1 MEGDINANEKGSSH
15 QENVH
20 IDLSTISSNV
30 CAIFILVDG
39 GQRNFQH
46 VQRVVLS
53 CSQENLERDQ
63 SNFMNKV
70 DPSLFSTLVLF
81 QCVNRSKKDFEGIAH
96 SVLYRDGWDD
106 DRNPIWIFKCIY
118 EPLYTKSMKEKD
130 DICNNLAISTVPS
143 LELYKPRLFPN
154 VKSLSSAL
162 SSNALPS
169 LKEKFQA
176 SGGLDSFQ
184 FTDTLFRS
192 LCEFQPK
199 LLNLSEAASTIAA
212 LQDMFSQIDF
222 NGDGT
227 VDWDEFTTFCI
238 QMGLTSNDAK
248 GYNNENVLDKYVVEY
263 REDGTTQDNVIKSHS
278 QLSIMKYIQPL
289 NRIVAMLEK
298 GDSVLMMN
306 EHFKLHSIFD
316 PSRLPH
322 SDPQEKPKIYD
333 ICYLPSKDL
342 FAYSA
347 SDHSIVILKE
357 QTSLNGKR
365 ISYSVQKKILTNTLH
380 LKLCWSDRCK
390 ILCSVSSDNVVYG
403 WDTDEQNPIFQ
414 VSRHKDTITDFI
426 SIDPMELFVTCSLD
440 KRIVLW
446 SQSSRRVR
454 GVLLGHKRG
463 IRFMSYLRGALLSA
477 GFECEAK
484 TWDVSL
490 REPTLILRGHRAPIA
505 AGKVMCPEG
514 ESLES
519 LRAIT
524 VDDSGEFRLWN
535 IYVKEKGSDP
545 TLAPVLQT
553 FSVQNSQTRF
563 SFLELPFNPH
573 KSIGAYSNIIAGAS
587 KLIHFVPEKN
597 TAEFVPPKSIC
608 YSEPNN
614 CLVTAIGHHLF
625 KYDIFTGS
633 FSASHLEITNSD
645 VTSMC
650 LDEYYGRRLYLGCA
664 NGRLLLI
671 NFATAAIIDSI
682 VVHSKDILA
691 IAVIKSPNHNMVF
704 TGSLDGRIRYLEE
717 SSGVLTLHT
726 TADQPIGDNCGI
738 AIIQS
743 VPSLKVLAVASAGL
757 YWGLYYALTFKRICL
772 IEETTII
779 SSIEILSSSGDS
791 ADIDEHNLLG
801 LPLSLRHLVSLAVCS
816 SGSIKIYT
824 IDTLHCKI
832 AMTHTLTHTP
842 SLYLSEMRFFP
853 LPSKGS
859 INYTPALDNIP
870 SKYSDLLIASSDEG
884 FVILWDA
891 SQIRKETKSK
901 FYSQYPALAEG
912 KRRPLASS
920 QRRNHGVLETDN
932 ILTDP
937 QEDRLPPHREGSE
950 ENENDEG
957 GYGFDEDEDDAASDQ
972 SLGVKLSCL
981 SPAQAKKRRIATFTK
996 SQRSMSQFILET
1008 QNTQIMGLESVT
1020 TMSSIRAYR
1029 FHSDVICAIAPL
1041 LEHGCLITCS
1051 LDGYQRI
1058 INMDGECLGEMP
1070 LPNIT
1075 EKMKERSLH
1084 IHWKFLLEK
1093 LPIKES
1099 HCDIATKLL
1108 KSILDGQRIRHGGQA
1123 RRNGQITLNHTTS
1136 FGEKLVR
1143 KAMATSDEEDSLEFL
1158 YRSVG
1163 KSEKTEKMIKEIN
1176 DERLRKS
1183 ILKAVKNPYQ
1193 PSQEIAGGSLAGG
1206 GVGGESASRATDIRK
1221 ASVSQVHSIWDQQ
1234 PDSVLSRGNSLAT
1247 PLPLSEPFSKPSSPQ
1262 LPSLSSSSTAGQLSL
1277 EGEDRSITS
1286 RSQFSRKSTRSRKA
1300 SPSLSPWSKIESLVP
1315 HCEPFSEHSIA
1326 SSHQQGLID
1335 AEGHHILRKVNHDRE
1350 RKEIFS
1356 RPIPQVLLKDVQM
1369 SCSVEVPAL
1378 GEMLSSEI
1386 LFGDQKEMY
1395 KNANVLYSEKK
1406 LSMHQAQHT
1415 ISLSRIKQNLRRI
1428 GPMVQLIPALP
1439 LEIGELQ
1446 QPNAMAQVEN
1456 SCQSIPLLGLDEENH
1471 HPSKVYAFDQN
1482 KISLLMKKV
1491 EEAGQSIPHWEK
1503 DRDLVS
1509 PSRKK
1514 SLHRTVSSIRTNV
1527 DVLEKK
1533 LLLTVRSFFRN
1544 QSLSPGA
1551 DMKILNTRSLLPYY
1565 KLADVKHFLDAFQK
1579 VDEDYSGDLD
1589 IEEWCQFLTSF
1600 NKSLS
1605 KQHCR
1610 TIFNRVD
1617 RKGEGVLS
1625 VRELIPV
1632 VFSQANKDQ
1641 QALITKYLEIE
1652 ISKRK
1657 ASSKDL
1663 INETDLRK
1671 LFDYYDEESLGF
1683 ISVDFFREKIKFLQ
1697 LPDAATESLLG
1708 KIQTMD
1714 PDEMLNP
1721 SDFVRIF
1728 HQYVV
1733 S

>member
-1 MEGDINANEKGSSH
+1 MEGDINANSKGSSH
-15 QENVH
+15 QENVS
-20 IDLSTISSNV
+20 IDLSSISSNV
-30 CAIFILVDG
+30 CAIFILIDG

-46 VQRVVLS
+46 VQRVMLS
-53 CSQENLERDQ
+53 CSQENLDKDQ

-70 DPSLFSTLVLF
+70 DPSLFSSLILF
-81 QCVNRSKKDFEGIAH
+81 QCVHRSKKDLEGIAH
-96 SVLYRDGWDD
+96 SVLFRDGWDP
-106 DRNPIWIFKCIY
+106 DRHPIWKFKCVF
-118 EPLYTKSMKEKD
+118 EPLYSKSMKEKD
-130 DICNNLAISTVPS
+130 DICTNLAISIVPS

-154 VKSLSSAL
+154 VKTLSSAL

-192 LCEFQPK
+192 LCEIHPK
-199 LLNLSEAASTIAA
+199 LFNLSEAASTIAA

-238 QMGLTSNDAK
+238 QMGFTASDTK
-248 GYNNENVLDKYVVEY
+248 SYSSENVLDNYVVEY
-263 REDGTTQDNVIKSHS
+263 TEDGNVHDNVIKSHS
-278 QLSIMKYIQPL
+278 QLVLMKYIRPL

-298 GDSVLMMN
+298 GETILMMN
-306 EHFKLHSIFD
+306 EQFKLHSIFD

-322 SDPQEKPKIYD
+322 SDPQEKLKIYD
-333 ICYLPSKDL
+333 ICYLTSKDL
-342 FAYSA
+342 FAYCA
-347 SDHSIVILKE
+347 SDHTIVIVKE

-365 ISYSVQKKILTNTLH
+365 ISYSIQKKLLSNTLH
-380 LKLCWSDRCK
+380 LKLCWSDRCRT
-390 ILCSVSSDNVVYG
+390 LCSVSSDNVVYG
-403 WDTDEQNPIFQ
+403 WDLDEQIPIFQ
-414 VSRHKDTITDFI
+414 VSRHKDTITDFL
-426 SIDPMELFVTCSLD
+426 SIDSLELFITCSLD
-440 KRIVLW
+440 RRIVLW
-446 SQSSRRVR
+446 SQTSRRVK

-463 IRFMSYLRGALLSA
+463 IRFMSYSRGVLLSA

-490 REPTLILRGHRAPIA
+490 REPTLILKGHRAPIA

-524 VDDSGEFRLWN
+524 VDDTGEFRLWN

-553 FSVQNSQTRF
+553 FSVKNSQTRF

-597 TAEFVPPKSIC
+597 AQEFIPPKSIC

-614 CLVTAIGHHLF
+614 CLVTAVGHHLF

-633 FSASHLEITNSD
+633 FSTSHLEISNSD
-645 VTSMC
+645 ITSMC

-671 NFATAAIIDSI
+671 NFSTAAIIDSI

-691 IAVIKSPNHNMVF
+691 IAVIKSPNHNMIF

-738 AIIQS
+738 SIIRS

-772 IEETTII
+772 IEEPTTI
-779 SSIEILSSSGDS
+779 SSLEILSASGDN

-801 LPLSLRHLVSLAVCS
+801 IPLTPRHLLSLAVCA

-832 AMTHTLTHTP
+832 AMTHILSHSP
-842 SLYLSEMRFFP
+842 SLYFSDILFFP
-853 LPSKGS
+853 VPSKSS
-859 INYTPALDNIP
+859 INYTPTLDNIP
-870 SKYSDLLIASSDEG
+870 SNYTELMIASSDEG
-884 FVILWDA
+884 FIVLWDA
-891 SQIRKETKSK
+891 SKICKETKSK
-901 FYSQYPALAEG
+901 FFTQYPALVVG
-912 KRRPLASS
+912 S
-920 QRRNHGVLETDN
+920 QLHEPSTRSGILENDN
-932 ILTDP
+932 LLMDISNGGHLSHHD
-937 QEDRLPPHREGSE
+937 E
-950 ENENDEG
+950 ELNENYEES
-957 GYGFDEDEDDAASDQ
+957 YSEFDDDEDDTISDQ
-972 SLGVKLSCL
+972 SLGVKLSCI
-981 SPAQAKKRRIATFTK
+981 SPSQAKKRRIATFTK
-996 SQRSMSQFILET
+996 SHRSMSQFILET
-1008 QNTQIMGLESVT
+1008 QNTQIMGLDSITIVN
-1020 TMSSIRAYR
+1020 SIRAYR
-1029 FHSDVICAIAPL
+1029 FHTDVIAAIAPL
-1041 LEHGCLITCS
+1041 REHGCLITCS
-1051 LDGYQRI
+1051 LDGYQRVV
-1058 INMDGECLGEMP
+1058 NLDGECLGEMP

-1093 LPIKES
+1093 LPIKDS
-1099 HCDIATKLL
+1099 HCDIAVKLL
-1108 KSILDGQRIRHGGQA
+1108 KSIHDGKKIRTGGQA

-1143 KAMATSDEEDSLEFL
+1143 KALATNDDALEFL
-1158 YRSVG
+1158 HHSI
-1163 KSEKTEKMIKEIN
+1163 EKNEQSEKMIKEVN
-1176 DERLRKS
+1176 KGRLRKS
-1183 ILKAVKNPYQ
+1183 ILQSIKNPYQ
-1193 PSQEIAGGSLAGG
+1193 IPTGISVSEDSSQI
-1206 GVGGESASRATDIRK
+1206 VDQRK
-1221 ASVSQVHSIWDQQ
+1221 ASISQVHSIWDPNPM
-1234 PDSVLSRGNSLAT
+1234 PDSILSPGNSLET
-1247 PLPLSEPFSKPSSPQ
+1247 TLSKPSSPQ
-1262 LPSLSSSSTAGQLSL
+1262 LPSLPPFGPISL
-1277 EGEDRSITS
+1277 EVDEKSSVS
-1286 RSQFSRKSTRSRKA
+1286 RLSQFSRKSTGSRKN
-1300 SPSLSPWSKIESLVP
+1300 SPTLSPWSAIESLVP
-1315 HCEPFSEHSIA
+1315 HCEPFSEHSISA
-1326 SSHQQGLID
+1326 SHQQGLID
-1335 AEGHHILRKVNHDRE
+1335 AEGHHILRKVNRDRE

-1356 RPIPQVLLKDVQM
+1356 RPIPQILLKDVPM

-1378 GEMLSSEI
+1378 GEVLSSEI
-1386 LFGDQKEMY
+1386 LFGDQKDMY

-1406 LSMHQAQHT
+1406 ISKYQAQHT

-1428 GPMVQLIPALP
+1428 GPMVQLIPPIP
-1439 LEIGELQ
+1439 LEIGELTRNHSDLPTKEGQ
-1446 QPNAMAQVEN
+1446 SHPIPREDVSQPPRP
-1456 SCQSIPLLGLDEENH
+1456 IDE
-1471 HPSKVYAFDQN
+1471 Q
-1482 KISLLMKKV
+1482 KISLLIKRV
-1491 EEAGQSIPHWEK
+1491 EEAGQAGVPHWEK
-1503 DRDLVS
+1503 ARETS
-1509 PSRKK
+1509 PSRNKQ
-1514 SLHRTVSSIRTNV
+1514 LRRTISSIRTNV

-1551 DMKILNTRSLLPYY
+1551 EMKILNTRSLLPYY
-1565 KLADVKHFLDAFQK
+1565 KLSDVKHFLDAFQK

-1610 TIFNRVD
+1610 TIFHRVD

-1632 VFSQANKDQ
+1632 VFSQASKDQ

-1652 ISKRK
+1652 LSKRK
-1657 ASSKDL
+1657 ASSKDF

-1683 ISVDFFREKIKFLQ
+1683 ISVDFFREKIKNLQ
-1697 LPDAATESLLG
+1697 LPDIAIESLLE

-1728 HQYVV
+1728 QQYIL

>member
-1 MEGDINANEKGSSH
+1 MEGDINANSKGSSH

-20 IDLSTISSNV
+20 IDLSTISSNI
-30 CAIFILVDG
+30 CAIFILIDG

-46 VQRVVLS
+46 VQKVVLS
-53 CSQENLERDQ
+53 CSQENLEKDQ

-70 DPSLFSTLVLF
+70 DPSLFSSLVLF

-96 SVLYRDGWDD
+96 SVLYRDGWDS
-106 DRNPIWIFKCIY
+106 DRNPIWIFKCIF
-118 EPLYTKSMKEKD
+118 EPLHTKSMKEKD

-154 VKSLSSAL
+154 VKTLSSAL
-162 SSNALPS
+162 SSNSLPS

-192 LCEFQPK
+192 LCEVHPK
-199 LLNLSEAASTIAA
+199 LFNLSEAASTIAA

-238 QMGLTSNDAK
+238 QMGLTANDTK
-248 GYNNENVLDKYVVEY
+248 GYASENVLDKYVVEY
-263 REDGTTQDNVIKSHS
+263 TEDGNVQDNVIKSHS
-278 QLSIMKYIQPL
+278 QLVLMKYIQPL
-289 NRIVAMLEK
+289 NRIVTMLEK
-298 GDSVLMMN
+298 GETILMMN
-306 EHFKLHSIFD
+306 EQFKLHSVFD
-316 PSRLPH
+316 PGRLPH
-322 SDPQEKPKIYD
+322 SDPQEKLKIYD
-333 ICYLPSKDL
+333 ICYLASKDL
-342 FAYSA
+342 FAYCA
-347 SDHSIVILKE
+347 SDHTIVIVKE

-365 ISYSVQKKILTNTLH
+365 ISYSVQKKLLSNTLH

-390 ILCSVSSDNVVYG
+390 TLCSVSSDNVVYG
-403 WDTDEQNPIFQ
+403 WDLDEQIPIFQ
-414 VSRHKDTITDFI
+414 VTRHKDTITDFL
-426 SIDPMELFVTCSLD
+426 SIDSLELFITCSLD
-440 KRIVLW
+440 RRIVLW
-446 SQSSRRVR
+446 SQTSRRVK

-463 IRFMSYLRGALLSA
+463 IRFMSYARGALLSA

-490 REPTLILRGHRAPIA
+490 REPTLILKGHRAPIA
-505 AGKVMCPEG
+505 AGKVMCSEG
-514 ESLES
+514 ESLEN

-524 VDDSGEFRLWN
+524 VDDTGEFRLWN

-563 SFLELPFNPH
+563 SFLELPFNPQ

-597 TAEFVPPKSIC
+597 TAEFIPPKSIC

-633 FSASHLEITNSD
+633 FLASHLEISNSD
-645 VTSMC
+645 ITSMC

-691 IAVIKSPNHNMVF
+691 IAVIKSPNHNMIF

-738 AIIQS
+738 SIIQS

-772 IEETTII
+772 IEEPTTI
-779 SSIEILSSSGDS
+779 SSLEILSASGDNV
-791 ADIDEHNLLG
+791 DINEHNLLG
-801 LPLSLRHLVSLAVCS
+801 IPLTANHLVSLAVCS
-816 SGSIKIYT
+816 SGSIKIYS

-832 AMTHTLTHTP
+832 AMTHILSHNP
-842 SLYLSEMRFFP
+842 SLYFSDILFFP
-853 LPSKGS
+853 VPSNS

-870 SKYSDLLIASSDEG
+870 SNYAELMIASSDEG
-884 FVILWDA
+884 FIVLWDA
-891 SQIRKETKSK
+891 SKIRKETKSK
-901 FYSQYPALAEG
+901 FYSQYPALAVG
-912 KRRPLASS
+912 NKGNTAST
-920 QRRNHGVLETDN
+920 QRGILEDDN
-932 ILTDP
+932 ILADK
-937 QEDRLPPHREGSE
+937 DVFNGGSLPRHDE
-950 ENENDEG
+950 EVDGNDEEIH
-957 GYGFDEDEDDAASDQ
+957 YEFDEDEDDATSDQ

-981 SPAQAKKRRIATFTK
+981 SPSQARKRRIATFTK

-1008 QNTQIMGLESVT
+1008 QNAQIMGRDSIT
-1020 TMSSIRAYR
+1020 TLNSIRAYR
-1029 FHSDVICAIAPL
+1029 FHSDVIAGIAPL
-1041 LEHGCLITCS
+1041 REHGCLITCS
-1051 LDGYQRI
+1051 LDGFQRI
-1058 INMDGECLGEMP
+1058 VNMDGECLGEMP

-1093 LPIKES
+1093 LPIKDS
-1099 HCDIATKLL
+1099 HCDIAAKLL
-1108 KSILDGQRIRHGGQA
+1108 KSIHDGKKIRPGQA

-1143 KAMATSDEEDSLEFL
+1143 KALATTDDDALDFL
-1158 YRSVG
+1158 YRSV
-1163 KSEKTEKMIKEIN
+1163 EKNEKMIKEVN

-1183 ILKAVKNPYQ
+1183 VLQSIKNPYQ
-1193 PSQEIAGGSLAGG
+1193 LPNGIPEEADSSKI
-1206 GVGGESASRATDIRK
+1206 TDRRK
-1221 ASVSQVHSIWDQQ
+1221 ASVSQVHSIWDQST
-1234 PDSVLSRGNSLAT
+1234 PMSEIDGSILSRGNSLGV
-1247 PLPLSEPFSKPSSPQ
+1247 PLSKPSSPQ
-1262 LPSLSSSSTAGQLSL
+1262 LPSLPSLGQMNLEVDERSSA
-1277 EGEDRSITS
+1277 S

-1300 SPSLSPWSKIESLVP
+1300 SPTLSPWSKIESLVP
-1315 HCEPFSEHSIA
+1315 HCEPFSEHSIS

-1369 SCSVEVPAL
+1369 SCSVEVPTL
-1378 GEMLSSEI
+1378 GEVSSSEI

-1406 LSMHQAQHT
+1406 VPKHQAQHT

-1428 GPMVQLIPALP
+1428 GPMVQLIPPLP
-1439 LEIGELQ
+1439 LEIGELPQ
-1446 QPNAMAQVEN
+1446 ESSDLQTEESHLNPISTEEILQPKPVV
-1456 SCQSIPLLGLDEENH
+1456 DEQ
-1471 HPSKVYAFDQN
+1471 KL
-1482 KISLLMKKV
+1482 SLMMKRV
-1491 EEAGQSIPHWEK
+1491 EEAGQASIPHWEK
-1503 DRDLVS
+1503 SRDVVS

-1514 SLHRTVSSIRTNV
+1514 DLRRTVSSIRTNV

-1544 QSLSPGA
+1544 QSLSSGA
-1551 DMKILNTRSLLPYY
+1551 EMKILNTRSLLPYY

-1683 ISVDFFREKIKFLQ
+1683 ISVDFFREKIKYLQ
-1697 LPDAATESLLG
+1697 LPDIATESLLE
-1708 KIQTMD
+1708 KIQAMD
-1714 PDEMLNP
+1714 SDEMLNP

-1728 HQYVV
+1728 HQYILT
-1733 S
+1733 